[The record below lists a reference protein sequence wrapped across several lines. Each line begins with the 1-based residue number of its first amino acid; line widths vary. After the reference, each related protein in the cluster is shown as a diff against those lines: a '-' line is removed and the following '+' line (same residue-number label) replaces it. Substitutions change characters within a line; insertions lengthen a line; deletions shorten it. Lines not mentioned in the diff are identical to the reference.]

1 MSKDVCTL
9 KTINCTL
16 EDGCI
21 LWCVNYISIMLFL
34 FKSEKYV
41 KKTIPLK
48 EISKIWEI
56 MNHHIFK
63 LRKYK
68 FLKEKRKKAHLF
80 QKSLRSVS
88 LFLSNKDRLPN
99 ITFHFYYYLAL
110 FFLFD
115 FNLPFH
121 LLLRIIEIYVEE

>member
-1 MSKDVCTL
+1 MSKDVRTL

-16 EDGCI
+16 EDGGI

-34 FKSEKYV
+34 FKSEKYL
-41 KKTIPLK
+41 KKTIPSK

-63 LRKYK
+63 GIQI
-68 FLKEKRKKAHLF
+68 LKKKKKAHLF

-110 FFLFD
+110 FFLFN
-115 FNLPFH
+115 FNLSLH